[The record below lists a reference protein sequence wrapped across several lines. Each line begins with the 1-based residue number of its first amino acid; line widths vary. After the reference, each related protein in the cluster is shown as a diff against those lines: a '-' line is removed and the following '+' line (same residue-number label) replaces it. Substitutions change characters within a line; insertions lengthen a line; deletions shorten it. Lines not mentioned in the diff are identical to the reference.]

1 MYELAHIGL
10 LHHHQHREKI
20 EKIEKIE
27 KDTYLLRES
36 MYILGSLIKEQD
48 DSLNTIE
55 NEIKNSSNNVRD
67 SVDELDTSS
76 EYNYSYLN
84 TIAVV
89 FGTVGALVY
98 LLF

>member
-1 MYELAHIGL
+1 MDELAHIGL
-10 LHHHQHREKI
+10 LNQQREDIKN
-20 EKIEKIE
+20 IE

-36 MYILGSLIKEQD
+36 MDILGSLIKEQD
-48 DSLNTIE
+48 ESLNTIE
-55 NEIKNSSNNVRD
+55 NEINKSSNSVKE
-67 SVDELDTSS
+67 SVDDLNASS

-98 LLF
+98 LLL